1 MPQKGI
7 YIKRK
12 VVVKINPSKNE
23 DIIKNLLKGINP
35 GEKTGNLSENDIRQ
49 KIKGINKNEVIK
61 KLNSMGLGSAA
72 KMLERM
78 SDEDILRELSKN
90 PAILKKASEM
100 MKGGNPFK

>member
-1 MPQKGI
+1 M
-7 YIKRK
+7 
-12 VVVKINPSKNE
+12 VKINPSKNE

-90 PAILKKASEM
+90 PAILKKLNQFL
-100 MKGGNPFK
+100 K

>member
-90 PAILKKASEM
+90 PAILKKLNQFL
-100 MKGGNPFK
+100 K